1 MSEQEPTDEAQ
12 TPGEAEAQ
20 PPAEAEPQ
28 PPAAPPEARPPD
40 SYRGAVGNT
49 RSVGLSILWAILT
62 IGIYTYIWVFKTHK
76 EMHQYTGNGVG
87 GWLGFIIYFI
97 FSPITW
103 FLVPS
108 EIKNMYEQDGR
119 DSPVGPWRGL
129 WFLLPLI
136 GAFIWFIPVQG
147 ALNDFWESKGA
158 PAP

>member
-1 MSEQEPTDEAQ
+1 MSETDLPEEAPAPVEPSSGDIPPPVAASPALPSHRGQ
-12 TPGEAEAQ
+12 VGE
-20 PPAEAEPQ
+20 
-28 PPAAPPEARPPD
+28 
-40 SYRGAVGNT
+40 T

-87 GWLGFIIYFI
+87 SWLGFIIYFV

-119 DSPVGPWRGL
+119 TSPVGPWRGL
-129 WFLLPLI
+129 WILLPII
-136 GAFIWFIPVQG
+136 GAFFWFMPVQG

-158 PAP
+158 SAP